1 MLKRPIAMVALS
13 ALMLVACGQRALIV
27 PATPVGPVVSPSMA
41 PVPVP
46 PPVKD
51 DDAPWDPPGDSTYT
65 PRWTTNDV
73 RLYVDGPEIFPA
85 MEALLQRATKLIQID
100 YYIFSGKQAGR
111 IAEILKAKAKSGVT
125 VEMMLDPNLGVLPE
139 LKNASQPIVKDLLA
153 NGVKLKLYPLK
164 LLRSQV
170 GKDRIVDHSKVIVVD
185 GREAMVGGMN
195 LANPFLANHD
205 LMVELRGEAARD
217 LGQNLR
223 HDYRKADTFST
234 KALAFADPAQVRV
247 NATGLSRTYN
257 KEAVLSAIQK
267 ATSTCYV
274 LMFQLT
280 HDEVISAL
288 IDARKRGVD
297 VRVILDPGV
306 HDDLIPFIKKAPRG
320 FPNLPAALQ
329 LKAAGVPVKWYR
341 LKPDMDHMH
350 AKSAVIDQATCFVG
364 STNWTFNGFAN
375 NNETSLEITGG
386 SAPGRLHA
394 VFLQDWEKQSEEVM
408 DDQKALANLKAWIVR
423 QVYFP

>member
-1 MLKRPIAMVALS
+1 MFKRSVVLATLS
-13 ALMLVACGQRALIV
+13 VLLLAACGQRSLIV
-27 PATPVGPVVSPSMA
+27 PTTTGVPVVRPSLA
-41 PVPVP
+41 PQPVP
-46 PPVKD
+46 PPARD
-51 DDAPWDPPGDSTYT
+51 DDAPWEPTGDTTYT

-73 RLYVDGPEIFPA
+73 SLYVDGPEIFPA
-85 MEALLQRATKLIQID
+85 MEALLDRATTLIQID
-100 YYIFSGKQAGR
+100 YYIFSGKQAAR
-111 IAEILKAKAKSGVT
+111 IAGILKAKAKAGVT

-153 NGVKLKLYPLK
+153 NGVKLKPYPIK

-195 LANPFLANHD
+195 LADPFMANHD
-205 LMVELRGEAARD
+205 LMVELHGEAARD
-217 LGQNLR
+217 LAQNLR
-223 HDYRKADTFST
+223 HDYRKADSFST
-234 KALAFADPAQVRV
+234 KAFADPAQVRV
-247 NATGLSRTYN
+247 NATGLARTFN
-257 KEAVLSAIQK
+257 KEAVLTAIQR
-267 ATSTCYV
+267 ATSSCYV

-280 HDEVISAL
+280 HDEVIKAL
-288 IDARKRGVD
+288 IEARKRGVD

-320 FPNLPAALQ
+320 FPNLPAALE
-329 LKAAGVPVKWYR
+329 LKAAGIPVKWYR
-341 LKPDMDHMH
+341 LKPDMEHMH

-364 STNWTFNGFAN
+364 STNWTYNGFAN

-386 SAPGRLHA
+386 SAPGRLHE
-394 VFLQDWEKQSEEVM
+394 VFLQDWERQADEVK
-408 DDQKALANLKAWIVR
+408 DDQKALASLKAWIVR